1 MNHAIPTFITHVL
14 KYENVR
20 GWRILVW
27 YFSFSY
33 VAKQNLVW
41 LIIFPALI
49 FLSCEK
55 LEDAETETLWERAT
69 KKLPPTSEIVK
80 GRPGGRH
87 HT

>member
-1 MNHAIPTFITHVL
+1 MVFFFFLCGKAKSGLAH
-14 KYENVR
+14 
-20 GWRILVW
+20 
-27 YFSFSY
+27 YFPCSY
-33 VAKQNLVW
+33 
-41 LIIFPALI
+41 I
-49 FLSCEK
+49 LSCAK